1 MNFVKRSTIAIHEKE
16 FSHQLAEK
24 ISVEPAKATEF
35 LEAFKELLTES
46 LLNKKRV
53 VLANFG
59 TFDTHSIKEREI
71 FNSKIQNEAI
81 LAGETTSVTFRS
93 SYALKCRMKNR
104 IKRTYPDKRN
114 KINQKELQ

>member
-1 MNFVKRSTIAIHEKE
+1 MSCQKRSTIAIHEKE

-35 LEAFKELLTES
+35 LEAFKELLTKN
-46 LLNKKRV
+46 LLDKKRV

-59 TFDTHSIKEREI
+59 TFDTRSIEEREV
-71 FNSKIQNEAI
+71 FNLKIQNEAI
-81 LAGETTSVTFRS
+81 MTGETTAVTFRS

-114 KINQKELQ
+114 KINQKDLE